1 VEQDHAAD
9 EGDRVIE
16 HHIAMDWE
24 EWPEDGVIPP
34 EETWDDLEELP
45 IESEEEKNEDQ

>member
-1 VEQDHAAD
+1 
-9 EGDRVIE
+9 VIE

-45 IESEEEKNEDQ
+45 EVEDATTEEDAAS